1 MPKSKKPVTIKTLAL
16 AASLLAMSGTTIAT
30 DTPTASSTTE
40 SHALHLDDRAWINDI
55 GLLLSGD
62 LDGDGYFSSLSLS
75 IDADSTYSRYE
86 VYVIVNL
93 INEFNVAERFH
104 TTYDFDVYG
113 RSFSDDYRIDIDL
126 RQNYTPGIYDLQ
138 IILVDAND
146 NRVLDEAN
154 ANSFRNLRSLPLES
168 TDNQTVQ
175 TPVIDRPV
183 NDSNGDIEVNEY
195 AGSTGFGIT
204 LLLII
209 SGLFRLFTHRTQ
221 KTDWMPRNLP

>member
-104 TTYDFDVYG
+104 ATYDFDVYG